1 VKAAWAASLIPLLA
15 VLALAPGC
23 ELDGEPARTT
33 APADRA
39 DGTVPLRFVGA
50 QDAAMVVPVHING
63 EGPFDLVLDTGAT
76 FTCVTPE
83 LAERLR
89 LPEERGAIGVGA
101 GAHAAGRVGIVRF
114 DSVRVGA
121 ATAVDMPGCV
131 LDLSALQ
138 AAGTEVD
145 GLLGLNFL
153 RSFDVHL
160 DFGRDVVALTAR

>member
-1 VKAAWAASLIPLLA
+1 MLLA
-15 VLALAPGC
+15 TLAAVLVAGC
-23 ELDGEPARTT
+23 EVSGEPGSTS
-33 APADRA
+33 APATRE
-39 DGTVPLRFVGA
+39 DGAIPLRFVGA

-83 LAERLR
+83 VAERLQ
-89 LPEERGAIGVGA
+89 LPEERGAVGIGA
-101 GAHAAGRVGIVRF
+101 GVHAAGRVGIVRF
-114 DSVRVGA
+114 DSLRVGA
-121 ATAVDMPGCV
+121 AAATDMPGCV

-138 AAGTEVD
+138 AVGTEVD

-160 DFGRDVVALTAR
+160 DFGRDVLALTARE